1 MTTKVFNCNTDLCVD
16 LKTFLLNDRITKL
29 GKCYTGVLRRD
40 SEDHYDFR
48 ETLPPTAYKRNP
60 RLFNGRYITVTCRAD
75 GSLHLNFKNVVMDD
89 DFSVDSFAIGVCN
102 ELRQALGGLVE
113 EE

>member
-1 MTTKVFNCNTDLCVD
+1 MFVHNPFV
-16 LKTFLLNDRITKL
+16 
-29 GKCYTGVLRRD
+29 
-40 SEDHYDFR
+40 SA
-48 ETLPPTAYKRNP
+48 AYKRNP

-113 EE
+113 EEC